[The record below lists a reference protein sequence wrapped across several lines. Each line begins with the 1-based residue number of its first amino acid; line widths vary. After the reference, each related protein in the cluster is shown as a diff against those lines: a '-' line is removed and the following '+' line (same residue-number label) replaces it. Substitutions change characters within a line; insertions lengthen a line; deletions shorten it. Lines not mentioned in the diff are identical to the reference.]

1 MFNKFKAGFCSIIVM
16 CILSSPVFSGED
28 ATVSASG
35 EDRSESSLWT
45 RDTLTDNW
53 FGLGEKLEENGIS
66 VGLGMT
72 HVHQYNLHDGA
83 DPGSG
88 AYSGSY
94 DLEIEADMERLA
106 GLDGGTLFMLAEGS
120 WGEGDGLDADSVGS
134 LFGINDDFG
143 GDRGMDITELWY
155 EQHFYEDRLR
165 IRTGKIDLT
174 GGFEYRGC
182 PVAFDGNMYAN
193 DETAQ
198 FLNSSL
204 VNNPAIPFPDN
215 GLGIMVFLQAAD
227 GWYVALGAADAE
239 ADARETGFNTTFDG
253 DTDSFLIAET
263 GIVPMLHSGRGRLP
277 GSYRLGIWNARIEKD
292 YLEDNHS
299 KRDDT
304 GFYFSADQMIWREN
318 SEDSQGMGLFTR
330 VGWADEK
337 VNEIEFSGSVGLQY
351 KGIIPDRDNDV
362 LGFGIAHGTL
372 SDDAAFNSSLEQVY
386 EAYYNVEISPWLH
399 ITPDL
404 QMIKD
409 PGGDSDAGDAFVAGV
424 RVQMDF

>member
-1 MFNKFKAGFCSIIVM
+1 
-16 CILSSPVFSGED
+16 
-28 ATVSASG
+28 
-35 EDRSESSLWT
+35 
-45 RDTLTDNW
+45 
-53 FGLGEKLEENGIS
+53 
-66 VGLGMT
+66 
-72 HVHQYNLHDGA
+72 
-83 DPGSG
+83 
-88 AYSGSY
+88 
-94 DLEIEADMERLA
+94 
-106 GLDGGTLFMLAEGS
+106 
-120 WGEGDGLDADSVGS
+120 
-134 LFGINDDFG
+134 
-143 GDRGMDITELWY
+143 
-155 EQHFYEDRLR
+155 
-165 IRTGKIDLT
+165 
-174 GGFEYRGC
+174 
-182 PVAFDGNMYAN
+182 
-193 DETAQ
+193 
-198 FLNSSL
+198 
-204 VNNPAIPFPDN
+204 
-215 GLGIMVFLQAAD
+215 
-227 GWYVALGAADAE
+227 
-239 ADARETGFNTTFDG
+239 
-253 DTDSFLIAET
+253 
-263 GIVPMLHSGRGRLP
+263 MLHSGRGRLP